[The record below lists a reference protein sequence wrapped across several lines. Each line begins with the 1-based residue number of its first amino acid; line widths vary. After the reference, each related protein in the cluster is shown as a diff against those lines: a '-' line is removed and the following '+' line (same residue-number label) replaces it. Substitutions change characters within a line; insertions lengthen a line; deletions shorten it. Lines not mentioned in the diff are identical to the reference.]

1 MREIPLVMPKMSMT
15 MEEGTLVVWHKAIN
29 DEIRVGDVVCEV
41 ATDKVDME
49 VESPTEGTLTRLV
62 ADPDQVVAV
71 GDPIAYISSAA
82 DDLLEGLLDEP
93 DTATDAGEEP
103 SSTPAPSPV
112 AVAQTP
118 AALKRAVPLARLR
131 ARKLGVDLNSV
142 EGTGAGGTVR
152 VVDVERAAAAHAAQ
166 GNGQDRSANGTK
178 VQPAPVSSE
187 GTSGARPGTNG
198 VTGSK
203 RRSTRVAV
211 ARKMTAS
218 AAIPQFTIYRDLDLD
233 TVVPHRGR
241 RTWTTVL
248 TRAFACV
255 LRDMPE
261 LNAQWVDEA
270 NQPLETVAIALAVD
284 TDRGLLAPVLS
295 DPDAAGVDELDHS
308 IRDLVQ
314 RARSGKLTVDELSAT
329 ASSTVSNL
337 GGLGVE
343 SFNALLTPP
352 QATALSLGS
361 VGPRL
366 VPVLGGIETRTSCT
380 VGLTVDHRVAD
391 GADAARALEA
401 LQALL
406 RNPGRLRLGEP
417 GGMK

>member
-29 DEIRVGDVVCEV
+29 DQVRVGDVVCEV

-71 GDPIAYISSAA
+71 GDPIAYISSTA
-82 DDLLEGLLDEP
+82 DDLLEGLLDGP
-93 DTATDAGEEP
+93 DMDDSGEDAP
-103 SSTPAPSPV
+103 SAPAPSPV
-112 AVAQTP
+112 AVAQAP
-118 AALKRAVPLARLR
+118 AALKRAVPLARIR
-131 ARKLGVDLNSV
+131 ARKLGIDLNAV

-152 VVDVERAAAAHAAQ
+152 VVDVERTAAAQAVQ
-166 GNGQDRSANGTK
+166 GTGHNGSANGAK

-187 GTSGARPGTNG
+187 GASEARPGTNG
-198 VTGSK
+198 VSGSK
-203 RRSTRVAV
+203 RRSTRAAV

-233 TVVPHRGR
+233 AVAPHRGR

-261 LNAQWVDEA
+261 LNAQWVDDTS
-270 NQPLETVAIALAVD
+270 QPLETVAIALAVD

-295 DPDAAGVDELDHS
+295 DPDATGVEELDHS
-308 IRDLVQ
+308 VRDLVQ
-314 RARSGKLTVDELSAT
+314 RARAGKLTVDELSAT

-343 SFNALLTPP
+343 AFNALLTPP

-401 LQALL
+401 LQTLL
-406 RNPGRLRLGEP
+406 RNPWRLGLATP
-417 GGMK
+417 GE